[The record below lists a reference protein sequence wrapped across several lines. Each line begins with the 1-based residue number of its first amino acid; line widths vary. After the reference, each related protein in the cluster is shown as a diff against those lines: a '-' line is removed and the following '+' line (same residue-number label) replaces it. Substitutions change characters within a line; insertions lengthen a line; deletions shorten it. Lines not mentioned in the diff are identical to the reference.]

1 MKRVVAVLFAAM
13 IAAVMILGLILIGF
27 NAWINPGSVPPSHSP
42 AALASMA
49 AFLPA
54 MGPKVEAVLRL
65 RKSTER
71 PSHDHGP
78 STYGMA
84 ADRASETT

>member
-13 IAAVMILGLILIGF
+13 IAAVLILGLILIGV
-27 NAWINPGSVPPSHSP
+27 NAWVNPRSVPPSNSP

-54 MGPKVEAVLRL
+54 TGPGAEVMLGLR
-65 RKSTER
+65 RSTAR
-71 PSHDHGP
+71 PSRDNGP

-84 ADRASETT
+84 ADRASEST